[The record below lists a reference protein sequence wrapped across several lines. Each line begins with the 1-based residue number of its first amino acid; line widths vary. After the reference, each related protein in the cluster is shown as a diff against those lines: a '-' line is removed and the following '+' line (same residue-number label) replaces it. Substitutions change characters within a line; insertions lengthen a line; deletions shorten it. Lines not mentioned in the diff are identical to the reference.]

1 MEAEVAVVVA
11 TDRRVEVRWTAA
23 APALLDLICESAHWP
38 NQVVTAGVREFVDR
52 FRRTLRSEEF
62 SASSAGSGNRPSLSV
77 VEWLCWA
84 AFGRGWLEERLW
96 WAVRAAR
103 EGTPVEYDP
112 ATDTLRI
119 WFTNEKVEDAVPVAA
134 FFWEEVGTL
143 YAPGEE
149 GEEDGRPVGVVVWKA
164 KTVAPSYPPV
174 AELLAL
180 VEERRGTAQPQP
192 ALRGA

>member
-1 MEAEVAVVVA
+1 MMEAEVAVVVA
-11 TDRRVEVRWTAA
+11 TDRRVEVRWTAF

-62 SASSAGSGNRPSLSV
+62 AASSLSV

-112 ATDTLRI
+112 ATDTLRV
-119 WFTNEKVEDAVPVAA
+119 WFTNEKVDDALPVAA

-149 GEEDGRPVGVVVWKA
+149 GEEDGRPVGMVVWKA

-174 AELLAL
+174 AELLSL
-180 VEERRGTAQPQP
+180 LEERCGAPQP
-192 ALRGA
+192 A